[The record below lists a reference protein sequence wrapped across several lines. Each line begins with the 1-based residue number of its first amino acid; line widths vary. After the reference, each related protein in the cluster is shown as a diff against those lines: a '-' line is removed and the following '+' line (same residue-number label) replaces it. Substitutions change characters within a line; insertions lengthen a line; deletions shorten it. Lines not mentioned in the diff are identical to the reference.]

1 MYHVNIGMG
10 TVTYFLCLLE
20 DNDLKDTICIQTWP
34 SQHEGLLGTTR
45 TMSLRNQ
52 KQVNHMIIQNL
63 AYKSISG
70 FLWVADNY
78 SPRYIGKILYS
89 KIHQTGE

>member
-1 MYHVNIGMG
+1 MYHVNIGIG

-45 TMSLRNQ
+45 TMSLIGE
-52 KQVNHMIIQNL
+52 K
-63 AYKSISG
+63 KSETSESH
-70 FLWVADNY
+70 DN
-78 SPRYIGKILYS
+78 SEPS
-89 KIHQTGE
+89 V